1 MLEPECVELEP
12 VIDAVISPN
21 MSVYLYGDV
30 VTYTCP
36 DGYYLFAGSKER
48 VCNVALANKTEFA
61 WTGKPAVCLP
71 VGKKLDKCL
80 LHHLLINHK
89 ILP

>member
-1 MLEPECVELEP
+1 MCVELEP
-12 VIDAVISPN
+12 VIDAEVSPYKD
-21 MSVYLYGDV
+21 VYQYEDV
-30 VTYTCP
+30 VTYTCLH
-36 DGYYLFAGSKER
+36 GYYLFAGSKER